1 MWRTE
6 VDEGCCSPHSTFGAR
21 RPAIPFAAIWCHLS
35 LHRVPTASSVCKPV
49 PIIVF
54 QNRARQCPT
63 DYLIRSTCTNKQCN
77 NITAALRMLLLFL
90 HAVKKIIIESP
101 LLRAVSR
108 PCSSDE
114 DENGE

>member
-1 MWRTE
+1 MKDVVPRIQLSVLGGRLFLLPPSGAISVFIE
-6 VDEGCCSPHSTFGAR
+6 FPRLPPYASPCPSSSSKIVRDNAR
-21 RPAIPFAAIWCHLS
+21 R
-35 LHRVPTASSVCKPV
+35 
-49 PIIVF
+49 IISYG
-54 QNRARQCPT
+54 AHG
-63 DYLIRSTCTNKQCN
+63 TNKQCN

-101 LLRAVSR
+101 LSRAVSR